1 MLRFVVSNARERQ
14 QLEHGSGPIEFGR
27 GPRRNNVP
35 RCTIQD
41 AYVSKDH
48 VRIEEVPSG
57 ELRLENLSA
66 KQPIVLAS
74 GAIAPGNWAM
84 VRPPVRLGVGDSFI
98 DVELAIPDEIEPDSL
113 RTVVQ
118 PLRSRSASDQREL
131 NLKIGDDTPTPET
144 LTQWFEA
151 VMAVQRTSPASP
163 EFYEQTAKAMV
174 ELVNLDSGLILLRNG
189 DAWRVVARAFRDDGM
204 PGREFSYNILNKVVT
219 ERRTFYQPR
228 VTMSQTDSLMG
239 IGSVVASPIFDAS
252 EQVVGAL
259 YGARGRSTRQR
270 EIGPLEAQLVQV
282 LSTAVGAGLIRLE
295 QEMQSTKLRV
305 AAEAAQAADRTKSQF
320 LANMSH
326 ELRTP
331 LNAIIGYGEMLLEEA
346 QDEGMERFGA
356 DLEKIVGSGKH
367 LLMLINDIL
376 DLSKIESGKMT
387 FLLETF
393 DLAPLVKD
401 VVTTVQPLVQKK
413 TNQLVV
419 QVPEQLGKMHADVT
433 RIRQCLYNLLS
444 NASKFTENGTI
455 TLTIQRQQSQGREW
469 LLFRVQDTGIGMTA
483 EQMKGLFERFRQA
496 DSSTTKKYGGTGLG
510 LAITQRFCRM
520 MGGDVIVQSEVGKGS
535 TFTLLVPAQVEKTY
549 EPGETH
555 VVPTIA

>member
-1 MLRFVVSNARERQ
+1 MLRFTVSNARERQ

-27 GPRRNNVP
+27 GPRRNNVS

-74 GAIAPGNWAM
+74 GQIAPGNWAM
-84 VRPPVRLGVGDSFI
+84 VRPPLRLGVGDSFI
-98 DVELAIPDEIEPDSL
+98 DVELAIPDEIEPESL
-113 RTVVQ
+113 KTVVQ
-118 PLRSRSASDQREL
+118 PLRSRDVNEQREL
-131 NLKIGDDTPTPET
+131 HKHLAGTPTPEV

-163 EFYEQTAKAMV
+163 EFYEQTARAMV
-174 ELVNLDSGLILLRNG
+174 DLVNLDSGLILFRNG
-189 DAWRVVARAFRDDGM
+189 DAWRVVARAFQEDGV
-204 PGREFSYNILNKVVT
+204 PGREFSHAVLNKVVT

-228 VTMSQTDSLMG
+228 VTLSQTDSLMG
-239 IGSVVASPIFDAS
+239 VGSVVASPIFDAS

-259 YGARGRSTRQR
+259 YGARGRNSRQR

-282 LSTAVGAGLIRLE
+282 LATAVGAGLIRLE
-295 QEMQSTKLRV
+295 QDMRANQLRV
-305 AAEAAQAADRTKSQF
+305 TAEAAQAADRTKSQF

-346 QDEGMERFGA
+346 TDEGMDRFA
-356 DLEKIVGSGKH
+356 VDLDKIIGSGKH

-387 FLLETF
+387 FHLETF

-419 QVPEQLGKMHADVT
+419 QVPDPLGKMHADVT

-483 EQMKGLFERFRQA
+483 DQMKGLFERFRQA

-520 MGGDVIVQSEVGKGS
+520 MGGDVIVQSEPGKGS

-555 VVPTIA
+555 VVPTIV